1 MSVKKTV
8 MIGFAAAVL
17 LIVAAFAGS
26 SAVPVYAAEPT
37 AAGISH
43 VVCIDPGHQSRG
55 DNTLEPNGPGSS
67 VMKARVTGGTHGTTT
82 GVYEY
87 QLTLNVALK
96 LQAELQSRG
105 YTVVMTRT
113 THDVNISNMERAQFA
128 SASGAEITIRLH
140 ADGAASAAASG
151 ATALAPS
158 AANPYVS
165 TLAAPSQLLSQNILS
180 GYCAATGI
188 KNRGVQ
194 CNDTMTGINWCTM
207 PVTILEMGFM
217 TNPSDDVNMENAAFQ
232 TSMVKG
238 IANGVDSYFGK

>member
-1 MSVKKTV
+1 MSVKKSV
-8 MIGFAAAVL
+8 LIGFAAAIL

-26 SAVPVYAAEPT
+26 AVPAYAAEVSAVP
-37 AAGISH
+37 AGHI
-43 VVCIDPGHQSRG
+43 VCIDPGHQSRG
-55 DNTLEPNGPGSS
+55 DNTPEPNGPGSS

-87 QLTLNVALK
+87 QLTLNVALQ
-96 LQAELQSRG
+96 LQAELQKRG

-113 THDVNISNMERAQFA
+113 THDVNISNMERAQA
-128 SASGAEITIRLH
+128 AAAAGAEITIRLH
-140 ADGAASAAASG
+140 ADGAGSPVASG

-165 TLAAPSQLLSQNILS
+165 ALAAPSQLLSQDILA
-180 GYCAATGI
+180 GYCNATGM

-194 CNDTMTGINWCTM
+194 LSDTMTGINWCKM

-217 TNPSDDVNMENAAFQ
+217 TNPSDDVNMENPAYQA
-232 TSMVKG
+232 SMVTG
-238 IANGVDSYFGK
+238 IANGVDLYFGK